1 MAGVAGEFSWI
12 SELEEDYIVPT
23 ISLIEGVDRDEV
35 IRRLGGDLAAT
46 RSLTALEA
54 VELADDAEFVG
65 VGHMGNI
72 TYTIESIGYVTAVPG
87 VVRDLSRGGRCFSV
101 RFDVNG
107 ADSVHYA
114 VDGDLVVYEEHDGP
128 VNSLRADDPRWP
140 ASWRD
145 GPLDAE
151 GRWGASILALAE
163 KVMGVP
169 VQRSWFSE
177 PLMTVELPSAARY
190 AGTSYWD
197 IRSADQ
203 EGPGNSASAVRHGWH
218 HDATAGG

>member
-1 MAGVAGEFSWI
+1 MAGVGGEFSWI

-35 IRRLGGDLAAT
+35 IRRLGGDPVAT

-54 VELADDAEFVG
+54 VELADDSEFVG
-65 VGHMGNI
+65 VGQVGS
-72 TYTIESIGYVTAVPG
+72 TAYTIESVGYVAAVPG

-128 VNSLRADDPRWP
+128 VNSLRADDPRWRT
-140 ASWRD
+140 SWCD
-145 GPLDAE
+145 GLLDAE
-151 GRWGASILALAE
+151 GRWGVNILALAE
-163 KVMGVP
+163 KVMGVT

-197 IRSADQ
+197 I
-203 EGPGNSASAVRHGWH
+203 P
-218 HDATAGG
+218 